1 MMNVDKMTLPAAYPS
16 HGGGK
21 NEPTMDNAGCA
32 LLSLAT
38 GATFRTM
45 SVKEVRR
52 RHMKLAGG
60 GKMKRKA
67 GTGAWVY
74 KMKPPICRVE

>member
-1 MMNVDKMTLPAAYPS
+1 
-16 HGGGK
+16 
-21 NEPTMDNAGCA
+21 
-32 LLSLAT
+32 
-38 GATFRTM
+38 M

-67 GTGAWVY
+67 GTGAWVE
-74 KMKPPICRVE
+74 KMKPPSVESNEDTTRLECVRED